1 MSHISVYSIH
11 SSCVSS
17 MAFHRN
23 QSHQEQLWE
32 ISCNLLKD
40 YLSPDIW
47 SEYGSKETEYQT
59 EEHTVHTEEVQ
70 EQGRRGVAINGT
82 AEELQE
88 PPTNI
93 TDQKMATELPL
104 QSDSAA
110 TSNPH

>member
-1 MSHISVYSIH
+1 
-11 SSCVSS
+11 

-23 QSHQEQLWE
+23 QIHQEQLWE
-32 ISCNLLKD
+32 ISCCLRKD
-40 YLSPDIW
+40 YLSANIR